1 MLVKSTLAVAAR
13 WNRRRMYQATEH
25 HMVYERFA
33 RVRDVSKTVVLHLW
47 RGWRS
52 RLLALKLL
60 LGL

>member
-25 HMVYERFA
+25 HMVHERFP

-47 RGWRS
+47 RGWRLS
-52 RLLALKLL
+52 FFSALIASIS
-60 LGL
+60 